1 MKKFLEKIGGP
12 KKDGAPALL
21 GKTVQ
26 VGLSQVRVEALL
38 GEGKCFYVAHSSQM
52 SISHLTLVIC
62 VAQWHKRSMR

>member
-38 GEGKCFYVAHSSQM
+38 GEGEFLCDAGAIHHS
-52 SISHLTLVIC
+52 ITPVPRL
-62 VAQWHKRSMR
+62 

>member
-38 GEGKCFYVAHSSQM
+38 GEGEFVCDARATHHRTIPVPR
-52 SISHLTLVIC
+52 L
-62 VAQWHKRSMR
+62 